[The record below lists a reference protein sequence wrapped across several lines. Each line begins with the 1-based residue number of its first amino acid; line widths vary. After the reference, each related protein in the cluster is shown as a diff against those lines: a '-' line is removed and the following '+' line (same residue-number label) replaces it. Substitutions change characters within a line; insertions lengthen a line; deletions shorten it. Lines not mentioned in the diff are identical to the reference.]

1 MYNFCWC
8 NGKTLMYV
16 RAGGGGLTATASL
29 TRNAPPRDQAGVTN
43 IITAT
48 RVGKQRG
55 TGAN

>member
-16 RAGGGGLTATASL
+16 RAGGGGRGDLTATASL
-29 TRNAPPRDQAGVTN
+29 ARNAPPRDQAGVTN

-48 RVGKQRG
+48 LVGKQ
-55 TGAN
+55 